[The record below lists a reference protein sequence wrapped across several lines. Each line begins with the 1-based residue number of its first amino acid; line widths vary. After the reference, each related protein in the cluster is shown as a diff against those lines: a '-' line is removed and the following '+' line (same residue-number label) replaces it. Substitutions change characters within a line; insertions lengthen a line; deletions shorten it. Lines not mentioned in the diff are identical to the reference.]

1 MRLKISKSKNASSL
15 YVIKDAYV
23 KGKRTTKIVEKLG
36 TVAELNKTLNGE
48 DPIEWAKKYIEKLNQ
63 KEEETKS
70 EVIAKFSQSK
80 QIKKDNQV
88 LFNGGYLFLQDIYHK
103 LGLHKICDEISE
115 KHKFSFDLNS
125 ILSRLIYTRILY
137 PSSKL
142 SSFKTS
148 SKFIEQ
154 PNFQLQHIY
163 RALEVISKESD
174 FIESSVYKN
183 SLKISKRNTKVLYY
197 DCTNFF
203 FEIEKADGLKQY
215 GVSKEHRPSPIVQ
228 MGLFMDGDG
237 IPLAFSIFD
246 GKANEQPSLKP
257 LEERIL
263 KDFKLSKFVVCTDA
277 GLSSHDNR
285 LFNNEKERAFIV
297 TQSIKKLKKHIKEW
311 ALDPEGWSLHG
322 SIKTFN
328 LNEIDDTSE
337 NKATY
342 YKERWINEKGL
353 EQKLMVTYSP
363 KYKAYQRSIRDGQVI
378 RAEKLVEKPSNLSKK
393 KKNDPKRFI
402 SEVRCTPDGEVAKN
416 QVLGIDESII
426 FEEEKYDGFYG
437 VCTNLE
443 SDPESIIKVNRRRWE
458 IEESFRIL
466 KSEFK
471 ARPVYLSRD
480 DRIRAHFT
488 TCFLSLLVYRLLEK
502 KLDEEY
508 TATELIET
516 LKDLNFME
524 LKGDGYVPLYKRTDI
539 TDALHEK
546 FNFRT
551 DTQIVDSSTMKKILK
566 QTKK

>member
-15 YVIKDAYV
+15 YVIKDVYV
-23 KGKRTTKIVEKLG
+23 KGKRTTKIIEKLG

-48 DPIEWAKKYIEKLNQ
+48 DPIEWAKKYIVELNQ
-63 KEEETKS
+63 TEEKNKS
-70 EVIAKFSQSK
+70 EIIAKFSQSK

-103 LGLHKICDEISE
+103 LGLHKICEEISE
-115 KHKFSFDLNS
+115 NHKFSFDFNS
-125 ILSRLIYTRILY
+125 IISRLIYTRILY

-142 SSFKTS
+142 SSFKAS

-154 PNFQLQHIY
+154 PNFQLQHVY

-215 GVSKEHRPSPIVQ
+215 GLSKEHRPSPIVQ

-263 KDFKLSKFVVCTDA
+263 KDFKLSEFVVCTDA

-311 ALDPEGWSLHG
+311 ALDPGGWSLPG
-322 SIKTFN
+322 SIKSFN

-363 KYKAYQRSIRDGQVI
+363 KYKAYQRSIRDGQVT
-378 RAEKLVEKPSNLSKK
+378 RAEKLVAKPSNLSKK

-402 SEVRCTPDGEVAKN
+402 TEVRCTSDGEIAKN
-416 QVLGIDESII
+416 QVLGIDENII
-426 FEEEKYDGFYG
+426 HEEEKYDGFYG

-508 TATELIET
+508 TASELIET
-516 LKDLNFME
+516 LKELNFME
-524 LKGDGYVPLYKRTDI
+524 LKGDGYIPLYKRTDI
-539 TDALHEK
+539 TDDLHEK

-551 DTQIVDSSTMKKILK
+551 DTQIVEASTMKKILK

>member
-142 SSFKTS
+142 SSFKAS